1 MEKFVFKISLI
12 VLIIGLISLFIIA
25 EEFNPKAVESIDKP
39 LEEVKISGKVNKI
52 VNKNKVSFLE
62 IEGKKIENVEVVVF
76 GNENIF
82 IQEGDI
88 VEISGIVEEYK
99 GKKEIIADKIILK

>member
-62 IEGKKIENVEVVVF
+62 IEGKKIENVEVVVLVTKIF
-76 GNENIF
+76 LFRKETLLKLAELLKNIK
-82 IQEGDI
+82 
-88 VEISGIVEEYK
+88 V
-99 GKKEIIADKIILK
+99 KKKLLLIKLS